1 MTPQRLGMLL
11 VTASMC
17 IAPLGCSRGH
27 TVQRENHFAGAS
39 RHNGK
44 QWLAWDSH
52 DRDDF
57 VSAYIDGYE
66 FGVDDAC
73 DVTDR
78 LLDFKPGHIYEH
90 AKDEIVLPSGVC
102 RQGSPHY
109 SKARFVS
116 NGDADISAY
125 TAVLTKF
132 YVAHP
137 EYQEIP
143 FEYLMQ
149 YLTDEQNKTADD
161 LYKMAKYGEMR
172 THW

>member
-1 MTPQRLGMLL
+1 LRRSAAVEGTWSSVKTTSRARRATMESSGLRGTAMTEMISFR
-11 VTASMC
+11 
-17 IAPLGCSRGH
+17 H
-27 TVQRENHFAGAS
+27 T
-39 RHNGK
+39 
-44 QWLAWDSH
+44 L
-52 DRDDF
+52 
-57 VSAYIDGYE
+57 
-66 FGVDDAC
+66 
-73 DVTDR
+73 TDR
-78 LLDFKPGHIYEH
+78 LLDLKPGHIYEH

-102 RQGSPHY
+102 RKGSPHY

-132 YVAHP
+132 YAAHP

-172 THW
+172 TDW